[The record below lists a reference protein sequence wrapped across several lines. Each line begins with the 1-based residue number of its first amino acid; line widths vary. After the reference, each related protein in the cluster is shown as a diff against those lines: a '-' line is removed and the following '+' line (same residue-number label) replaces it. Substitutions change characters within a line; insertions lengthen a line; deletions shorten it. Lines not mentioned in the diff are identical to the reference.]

1 MIQLWIYL
9 SQNVCII
16 PPICVLLFQS
26 FSSFDKSPLAQ
37 IQQVLQDKGR
47 LIKRTQLKRT
57 AYKVLG
63 KVEMEDKKEEE
74 EEVRKSVCSFEI
86 V

>member
-1 MIQLWIYL
+1 MFITLPILSYFYL
-9 SQNVCII
+9 
-16 PPICVLLFQS
+16 QS

-74 EEVRKSVCSFEI
+74 EVRK
-86 V
+86 